1 MSGTPDAELLGEFDA
16 AGLKIGVAAST
27 FNAEITNG
35 LLAGALS
42 VLDDAEVTVVRV
54 SGSFEL
60 PLVAR
65 SLIEAGCDAVVAIGA
80 VVLGQT
86 DHYEHIARETARGLQ
101 DVMLASGVPV
111 AFGVLTVRDVEHARH
126 RSLPGPGNKGTEAA
140 EAAVR
145 TARLL
150 QALRTGGVGG
160 AGP

>member
-1 MSGTPDAELLGEFDA
+1 MSDAPGSSLLGDFDA
-16 AGLKIGVAAST
+16 AGLRVGVAAAT
-27 FNAEITNG
+27 FNSEITNG
-35 LLAGALS
+35 LLDGALS

-54 SGSFEL
+54 PGSFEL

-65 SLIEAGCDAVVAIGA
+65 TLIESGCDAVVALGA
-80 VVLGQT
+80 VVLGET

-101 DVMLASGVPV
+101 DVMLSTGVPV
-111 AFGVLTVRDVEHARH
+111 AFGVLTVRDVEHARI

-150 QALRTGGVGG
+150 AKLRG
-160 AGP
+160 